1 MGLGYFYRVEIFR
14 VPSSSLVQSE
24 TLAKGTKIKS
34 SSDSCWLHI
43 GSSRTLQLLL
53 RSWMKDQIMGQRRR
67 LAQMERNDC
76 WRTRQA
82 APPKEHEE
90 IPPTFFFGESQYEH
104 LGREQ
109 KRYDSRQR
117 EREREKKCLRFSI
130 VSSLF
135 FVFLSFS
142 RDFNCSRHPEDLTF
156 VENLFFYSGRAAK
169 KIKQRNRN

>member
-1 MGLGYFYRVEIFR
+1 VGLGYFYRVEIFR

-34 SSDSCWLHI
+34 SSDSCWLRI

-117 EREREKKCLRFSI
+117 ERKRKKMFAVFDRIQFF
-130 VSSLF
+130 LF
-135 FVFLSFS
+135 FFLS
-142 RDFNCSRHPEDLTF
+142 PETLIAVVTPRTWH
-156 VENLFFYSGRAAK
+156 S
-169 KIKQRNRN
+169 